1 MLRKPPFGRGAAAQA
16 GPPAGWSGLQPL
28 LPFAILDDKS
38 GGENPDGAFPPSLF
52 ARPCGRE
59 SLAFALPPGHR
70 FAGRESLS
78 FTEMNGETIILMD
91 NIGFWNFVRTE
102 KMPDSRFLIQSD
114 SFSFQELLRSSTLP
128 AFTTDLAK
136 IYLKQTPG
144 RIEVPVSDPEGSVTY
159 YLVCRRE
166 TAPAFRALFAAL

>member
-1 MLRKPPFGRGAAAQA
+1 MTPLLVGLYPDKAIQTEIAGEAALLAGLENGTYQLAVLARKPEA
-16 GPPAGWSGLQPL
+16 PA
-28 LPFAILDDKS
+28 
-38 GGENPDGAFPPSLF
+38 LF

-78 FTEMNGETIILMD
+78 FTEMNGETMILMD

-136 IYLKQTPG
+136 IYLKQTSG

-166 TAPAFRALFAAL
+166 TALAFRALFAAL

>member
-1 MLRKPPFGRGAAAQA
+1 MQLSLGVGFCLVILFVQPAAAIYGCRA
-16 GPPAGWSGLQPL
+16 
-28 LPFAILDDKS
+28 PFV
-38 GGENPDGAFPPSLF
+38 
-52 ARPCGRE
+52 
-59 SLAFALPPGHR
+59 
-70 FAGRESLS
+70 
-78 FTEMNGETIILMD
+78 MNGETMILMD

-144 RIEVPVSDPEGSVTY
+144 RIEVPVSDPEGSVTC

>member
-28 LPFAILDDKS
+28 LPFAVLDDES
-38 GGENPDGAFPPSLF
+38 GGKNPDGVFPPSLF

-78 FTEMNGETIILMD
+78 FTEMNGETMILMD

-102 KMPDSRFLIQSD
+102 KMSDSRFLIQSD
-114 SFSFQELLRSSTLP
+114 SFSF
-128 AFTTDLAK
+128 
-136 IYLKQTPG
+136 
-144 RIEVPVSDPEGSVTY
+144 
-159 YLVCRRE
+159 
-166 TAPAFRALFAAL
+166 